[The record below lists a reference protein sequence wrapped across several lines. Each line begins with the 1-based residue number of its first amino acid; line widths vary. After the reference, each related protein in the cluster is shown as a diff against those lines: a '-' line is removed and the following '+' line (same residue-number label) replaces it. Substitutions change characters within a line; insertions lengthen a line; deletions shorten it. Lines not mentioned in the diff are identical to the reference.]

1 LSAGRLLDLG
11 QINDQG
17 QGAGTVA
24 TGRAEGGGDR
34 KKAITGVKLTQ
45 AQFDALVSL
54 AYNLGNIPEDVAD
67 AVNAGNFEEAGTLM
81 QKYIHGS
88 DGFGIHGAG

>member
-1 LSAGRLLDLG
+1 MTKDKALELLQQDA
-11 QINDQG
+11 QK
-17 QGAGTVA
+17 
-24 TGRAEGGGDR
+24 AEEIV